1 MLIQQY
7 HRSLFKVFLFFGLPY
22 STAMASNINYRL
34 LEKVVGYENRKNDV
48 LLFSKSL
55 GDKIVYYFGGDVQV
69 DMIEN

>member
-1 MLIQQY
+1 
-7 HRSLFKVFLFFGLPY
+7 LFKVFLFFGLPY
-22 STAMASNINYRL
+22 STAMASNKNYRL